1 MGRSLQDTTATAV
14 LAAYEAVVSL
24 ATSPALSGR
33 TRASQPEGP
42 SLDLAEEARRMR
54 ERFRKRTGAFGPEDA
69 WFEQRSRAFWDDA
82 LTTQGFARLAAPHA
96 SALGT
101 PSAPGSVDVAG
112 VVTRFERAH
121 RGVFLVDDVDD
132 RGARLVDLWSGAEL
146 IVRHLD
152 EAQAVTLEHAEGP
165 MDARVVAGPV
175 SESVPDE
182 VASLYVLPGALH
194 HGPDALE
201 PLVKVIAA
209 ARARHMAT
217 GDVLDALLRMELVF
231 RSSSRVKAAFA
242 YRVESL
248 PREAKP
254 VL

>member
-1 MGRSLQDTTATAV
+1 
-14 LAAYEAVVSL
+14 
-24 ATSPALSGR
+24 
-33 TRASQPEGP
+33 
-42 SLDLAEEARRMR
+42 MR
-54 ERFRKRTGAFGPEDA
+54 ERFMKRTGAFGPEDA
-69 WFEQRSRAFWDDA
+69 WFESRSRAFWDDA

-96 SALGT
+96 GEE
-101 PSAPGSVDVAG
+101 VAG
-112 VVTRFERAH
+112 VVSRFERAH
-121 RGVFLVDDVDD
+121 RGVFLVEDVDD

-165 MDARVVAGPV
+165 MDARVVAGPANA
-175 SESVPDE
+175 SGEVP
-182 VASLYVLPGALH
+182 SLFVLPGALH

-209 ARARHMAT
+209 ARERDLET
-217 GDVLDALLRMELVF
+217 GDLLDALLRMELVF

-248 PREAKP
+248 PRPARP

>member
-1 MGRSLQDTTATAV
+1 MGRSLQDTTAAAV

-24 ATSPALSGR
+24 ATSPVLSGR
-33 TRASQPEGP
+33 ARASQPEGP
-42 SLDLAEEARRMR
+42 SLDLAAEARRMR
-54 ERFRKRTGAFGPEDA
+54 ARFEKRTGAFGPEDA
-69 WFEQRSRAFWDDA
+69 WFEPRSRAFWDDA

-96 SALGT
+96 AA
-101 PSAPGSVDVAG
+101 PCAPHAPGVDAAG
-112 VVTRFERAH
+112 VVTRFDRAH

-152 EAQAVTLEHAEGP
+152 EAQAVTLEHAQGP

-175 SESVPDE
+175 SESAADE

-194 HGPDALE
+194 HGSDALE

-209 ARARHMAT
+209 ARARGMAT

-248 PREAKP
+248 PRVAAP